1 MALSFGGISDGSRS
15 SWLDDDDGGDD
26 LKFGYSE
33 KAKKSEKKFHLK
45 FDAEYSVTSKFKWKI
60 FFQILW
66 PSQNIRT
73 LRGHSRV

>member
-33 KAKKSEKKFHLK
+33 KATKSQKIFHLK
-45 FDAEYSVTSKFKWKI
+45 FDAT
-60 FFQILW
+60 Q
-66 PSQNIRT
+66 
-73 LRGHSRV
+73 